1 MKKLTE
7 KHKRY
12 LLRRI
17 REIMSRIRLRK
28 FRRKVRVNHKSK
40 RKYIPIK
47 VPEIMDLNENFEST
61 VSFFLKLRDIC
72 DDDKKRFFLDFKQL
86 KHISPAAA
94 LAFTAEIDR
103 VRKVRFINRL
113 RVKDFSKWDTDTKLQ
128 LRDMGMFDL
137 LGIGNLPKG
146 FELKE
151 SNLDEVFIRFQSG
164 KDASGPDA
172 KKLQFLIYNII
183 KIAIPESKALQ
194 RGLTEA
200 MTNSVQ
206 HAYPDDFV
214 EESTLKDKLWW
225 MSASINVRTKM
236 LTIMF
241 YDEGIGIP
249 KPLPRT
255 YPEIFRSL
263 GGLLN
268 DDAQLIQAA
277 TKIKRSSTNK
287 KNRGRGLKDIK
298 DYVKSV
304 NNGML
309 KILSQRGEYA
319 YFSNEKEYIKNR
331 NIPLCGTLIQWKVP
345 MNIGE

>member
-214 EESTLKDKLWW
+214 EESTLKI
-225 MSASINVRTKM
+225 S
-236 LTIMF
+236 F
-241 YDEGIGIP
+241 
-249 KPLPRT
+249 
-255 YPEIFRSL
+255 
-263 GGLLN
+263 GGCLHLL
-268 DDAQLIQAA
+268 
-277 TKIKRSSTNK
+277 
-287 KNRGRGLKDIK
+287 
-298 DYVKSV
+298 
-304 NNGML
+304 M
-309 KILSQRGEYA
+309 
-319 YFSNEKEYIKNR
+319 
-331 NIPLCGTLIQWKVP
+331 
-345 MNIGE
+345 